1 MCYVS
6 PENLKP
12 YTETEKDNRKGTN
25 VHVDIE
31 KVEDKKRFEIMA
43 FYTVYTVHNDVIL
56 TNGNSMI
63 TTVV

>member
-31 KVEDKKRFEIMA
+31 KVEDKKRFEIMH
-43 FYTVYTVHNDVIL
+43 FRFFIQNNIIL
-56 TNGNSMI
+56 TD
-63 TTVV
+63 